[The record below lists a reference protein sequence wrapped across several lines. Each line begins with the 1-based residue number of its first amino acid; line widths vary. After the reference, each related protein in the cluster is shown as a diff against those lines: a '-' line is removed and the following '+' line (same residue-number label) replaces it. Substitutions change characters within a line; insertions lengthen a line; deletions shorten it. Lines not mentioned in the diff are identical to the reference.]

1 MDFVPVPGHSS
12 PQALKQKEARCAA
25 GRWCCQAR
33 VLAVSQ
39 PTCRAGLLLFL
50 WLLDALQF
58 GAWAPGSLGPWA
70 LPVTHRASDLL
81 SVGTPVVPQA
91 LALVCMQRGDCED
104 RNLFAPGEEN

>member
-12 PQALKQKEARCAA
+12 PQALKQKKARCAA

-58 GAWAPGSLGPWA
+58 GAWAPGLSLSHTGLQTFSRWGH
-70 LPVTHRASDLL
+70 LWFLRH
-81 SVGTPVVPQA
+81 
-91 LALVCMQRGDCED
+91 
-104 RNLFAPGEEN
+104 